1 MRLPWLPNGLP
12 IHSQTPPSG
21 GKKGVCHVAQQK
33 SQTFENHVRVV
44 PAYHMYV
51 FGVFLVN
58 FVWRLVQLK
67 DGVTFASIMNVLLGA
82 AFVLLFFYARTF
94 PLTVQ
99 DRVIRLEMRLRLE
112 RLLPPDLRSR
122 IPEFT
127 VPQLVSMR
135 FACDEELPALA
146 RQVLDEKLKDRK
158 TIKRRI
164 KTWQADFLR
173 A

>member
-1 MRLPWLPNGLP
+1 
-12 IHSQTPPSG
+12 
-21 GKKGVCHVAQQK
+21 VAQEKAQ
-33 SQTFENHVRVV
+33 SFENHNRVV

-51 FGVFLVN
+51 FGVFLIN

-67 DGVTFASIMNVLLGA
+67 DGISFASIMNVLMGA

-99 DRVIRLEMRLRLE
+99 DRVIRLEMRMRLE
-112 RLLPPDLRSR
+112 RLLAPDLRSR
-122 IPEFT
+122 IAEFT
-127 VPQLVSMR
+127 LPQLISLR
-135 FACDEELPALA
+135 FAGDDELPALA
-146 RQVLDEKLKDRK
+146 RQVLDEKLNDRK

-164 KTWQADFLR
+164 KNWQADFLR

>member
-1 MRLPWLPNGLP
+1 
-12 IHSQTPPSG
+12 
-21 GKKGVCHVAQQK
+21 VAQEKTQR
-33 SQTFENHVRVV
+33 FENHNRVV
-44 PAYHMYV
+44 PAYHMFV
-51 FGVFLVN
+51 FAVFLVN

-67 DGVTFASIMNVLLGA
+67 DGITFASIMNVLLAA
-82 AFVLLFFYARTF
+82 AFVVLFFYARTF

-112 RLLPPDLRSR
+112 RLLPADLRSR

-127 VPQLVSMR
+127 LPQLISLR
-135 FACDEELPALA
+135 FAGDAELPALA
-146 RQVLDEKLKDRK
+146 RQVLDEKLNDRK

-164 KTWQADFLR
+164 KNWQADFLR

>member
-1 MRLPWLPNGLP
+1 M
-12 IHSQTPPSG
+12 
-21 GKKGVCHVAQQK
+21 AQEKAQ
-33 SQTFENHVRVV
+33 SFQNHNRVV

-67 DGVTFASIMNVLLGA
+67 DGISFASIMNVLMGA

-99 DRVIRLEMRLRLE
+99 DRVIRLEMRMRLE
-112 RLLPPDLRSR
+112 RLLAPDLRSR
-122 IPEFT
+122 IAEFT
-127 VPQLVSMR
+127 LPQLISLR
-135 FACDEELPALA
+135 FAGDDELPALA
-146 RQVLDEKLKDRK
+146 RQVLDEKLNDRK

-164 KTWQADFLR
+164 KNWQADFLR

>member
-1 MRLPWLPNGLP
+1 
-12 IHSQTPPSG
+12 
-21 GKKGVCHVAQQK
+21 VAQEKAQN
-33 SQTFENHVRVV
+33 FENHTRFV
-44 PAYHMYV
+44 PPFHMFALPV
-51 FGVFLVN
+51 FMIN

-67 DGVTFASIMNVLLGA
+67 DGINFASVMNVLLAA
-82 AFVLLFFYARTF
+82 AFVVAFLCARLFS
-94 PLTVQ
+94 LTVQ

-127 VPQLVSMR
+127 PAQFISLR
-135 FACDEELPALA
+135 FAGDDELPALA
-146 RQVLDEKLKDRK
+146 RQVLDEKLNDRK

-164 KTWQADFLR
+164 KNWQADFLR

>member
-1 MRLPWLPNGLP
+1 MA
-12 IHSQTPPSG
+12 Q
-21 GKKGVCHVAQQK
+21 GKI
-33 SQTFENHVRVV
+33 QTFENHVRVV

-67 DGVTFASIMNVLLGA
+67 DGITFASIMNVLLAA
-82 AFVLLFFYARTF
+82 AFVLVFFYARTF

-112 RLLPPDLRSR
+112 RLLPADLRSR

-127 VPQLVSMR
+127 VPQLVSLR
-135 FACDEELPALA
+135 FASDDELPALA

-164 KTWQADFLR
+164 KSWQADLLR